1 MQDVFRDFL
10 YWMLGFAGVSVVYLV
25 IALLIARRFFGGS
38 GGAGGSGGQEASS
51 AESENDLRDG
61 RSDGGA
67 IGLSGR
73 TLDSPAADPGD
84 ATSFVRP
91 ATSRWSIVVV
101 ALLLAAV
108 LGPSLFELA
117 RHFAA
122 PSQTRPNSPSLTPTD
137 TKPDDA
143 GASDGVSISPLPER
157 TE

>member
-25 IALLIARRFFGGS
+25 IALLIARRFFGG
-38 GGAGGSGGQEASS
+38 GVGSGRQEASS
-51 AESENDLRDG
+51 AASENDLRDG
-61 RSDGGA
+61 RNDGGA
-67 IGLSGR
+67 IGPSGR
-73 TLDSPAADPGD
+73 TLDSPVADPGD

-91 ATSRWSIVVV
+91 ASSRWSIVVV

-117 RHFAA
+117 RHFAVL
-122 PSQTRPNSPSLTPTD
+122 SQTLPNSPSLTPTD